1 MTEPAIVVI
10 AYNRVVPLKRLLN
23 SLSKAVYP
31 SANITLHISI
41 DASNIPAV
49 AAVAENFEWKH
60 GQKIVEVKKERRG
73 LLRHVLE
80 CGDLT
85 AEYDA
90 IVVLED
96 DLIVSPGFYCFGQ
109 EANSFYH
116 QDEQIAGVSLFTY
129 PVEENNFYP
138 FDPIQDDSDVHFIQV
153 ASSWGQSWNKEQ
165 WSKFKNWLAENPTG
179 KPELLPNYIQQWGSN
194 S

>member
-85 AEYDA
+85 AKYDA
-90 IVVLED
+90 I
-96 DLIVSPGFYCFGQ
+96 C
-109 EANSFYH
+109 
-116 QDEQIAGVSLFTY
+116 
-129 PVEENNFYP
+129 
-138 FDPIQDDSDVHFIQV
+138 
-153 ASSWGQSWNKEQ
+153 SSW
-165 WSKFKNWLAENPTG
+165 
-179 KPELLPNYIQQWGSN
+179 
-194 S
+194 